1 VDGGVAVLVRT
12 GEGSAMS
19 MQVLEDLHFTLA
31 SGRMHGSLA
40 VLILVLEI
48 EASLLHAIGDA
59 TGA

>member
-40 VLILVLEI
+40 VLILVLKI
-48 EASLLHAIGDA
+48 EASLLKAISGNQ
-59 TGA
+59 